1 MVVNA
6 GGRSNGSAG
15 RSRRLRQG
23 FTLVELLVVIAIIAT
38 LIGLLLPAV
47 QAARE
52 AARRTKCLNNIRQMA
67 LGFATHESA
76 RQHLPAGGW
85 SAVWIGDPNRGF
97 REGQPG
103 GWLYNLLPFVEEEDL
118 RRYGRGSQGTALR
131 RALSE
136 LVALQIPTIICP
148 SRRPGEVTNRGLGFY
163 RNAGLPP
170 SGRQARSDYAINGG
184 STPRP
189 EIPHG
194 FTGPSSYAEGD
205 RTGYP
210 WPDGRQWNGISWPRS
225 VLRHRQIPDGLSRT
239 FALGEKSLDPAAYA
253 NGSNGAD
260 DWCMW
265 TGHQNDIVRSTNRRW
280 PLSSDRRGQGEHEG
294 FGSAHAASFH
304 MGMLD
309 GSVHAVAY
317 TIDPT
322 VHERLGSRDDGHQ
335 AALP

>member
-1 MVVNA
+1 MP
-6 GGRSNGSAG
+6 RTPRRAG
-15 RSRRLRQG
+15 RQAAFS
-23 FTLVELLVVIAIIAT
+23 LVELLVVIAIIAT

-52 AARRTKCLNNIRQMA
+52 AARRTKCLNNLRQMA

-76 RQHLPAGGW
+76 RGHLPAGGW
-85 SAVWIGDPNRGF
+85 SAVWVGDPNRGF
-97 REGQPG
+97 KQDQPG

-136 LVALQIPTIICP
+136 LVALQVPTIICP
-148 SRRPGEVTNRGLGFY
+148 SRRPGEVSSRGLSGY
-163 RNAGLPP
+163 RNAGAPP
-170 SGRQARSDYAINGG
+170 SGRQARSDYAVNGG

-194 FTGPSSYAEGD
+194 FTGPESYAAGD
-205 RTGYP
+205 SGSFQ
-210 WPDGRQWNGISWPRS
+210 WPDARQWNGISWPRS
-225 VLRHRQIPDGLSRT
+225 LLRPQQVTDGLSHT
-239 FALGEKSLDPAAYA
+239 YALGEKSLDPESYA
-253 NGSNGAD
+253 DGSNAAD

-280 PLSSDRRGQGEHEG
+280 QLDRDRRGQGEHEG
-294 FGSAHAASFH
+294 FGSVHDAAFH

-317 TIDPT
+317 TIDPA
-322 VHERLGSRDDGHQ
+322 VHELLGSRSDGRQ